1 MRPVMETFVSLSLLL
16 LVTQIYGLQSVEK
29 CRLVL
34 LGPGAESSY
43 IVTNTELNVNF
54 IAETVELTGD
64 CCFTMYSHSTSAK
77 GQSMMVTRD
86 GPLVS
91 ALTRVGSV
99 FMMSCTEHTGNIAM
113 YALLA
118 ISGAVLSL
126 VLVFAL
132 YSVFR
137 RKCGRS

>member
-1 MRPVMETFVSLSLLL
+1 MGETFVSLSLLL
-16 LVTQIYGLQSVEK
+16 LVTQIHSLQSVEK

-77 GQSMMVTRD
+77 GQSMMVTRE
-86 GPLVS
+86 
-91 ALTRVGSV
+91 GSV

-113 YALLA
+113 SALLA

-126 VLVFAL
+126 
-132 YSVFR
+132 
-137 RKCGRS
+137 